1 MAGNDAATPRRR
13 DRTHYLYIAV
23 IVAVLAGIAVG
34 LAAPDVGKAL
44 KPLGTGFVNLIKMMI
59 SPVIFCTIV
68 LGVGGVRKAAKVG
81 KVGGLAL
88 AYFMVMSVVAL
99 IIGMLVGNVLHP
111 GTGVHLSH
119 ELAGEGAKQAGEG
132 AESTTDFLLGIIPK
146 TLVSALT
153 EGEVLQTLLVALLAG
168 FALQALGEKGEPILR
183 GIEHAQ
189 RLVFK
194 ILSMVMWAAPV
205 GAFGAIAATTGKY
218 GVRTLQQLAALV
230 GTFWLTSLL
239 FVVVVLGLVL
249 RLHGL
254 GLFKL
259 LRYLREELLIVLGT
273 SSTEPVLPRMMTKLE
288 DLGAA
293 KKVVGLTIPS
303 GYSFNLD
310 GTAIYLTM
318 GAVFLTQA
326 LDVDL
331 SLWDQLG
338 MLAIMLLTSKGAA
351 GVTGSG
357 FVALAATLSAV
368 PHVPVAAL
376 ALIVGVVRF
385 MSE

>member
-1 MAGNDAATPRRR
+1 MTNGAQTTSRIRRVLS
-13 DRTHYLYIAV
+13 HLYVQVLIGVLLGAV
-23 IVAVLAGIAVG
+23 VG
-34 LAAPDVGKAL
+34 LCWPDAGTAL
-44 KPLGTGFVNLIKMMI
+44 GPLGDGFVKLIKMVVAPI
-59 SPVIFCTIV
+59 IFCTVVVGIASTDSARSVGRIGLKALVYFEV
-68 LGVGGVRKAAKVG
+68 LTTVA
-81 KVGGLAL
+81 LAL
-88 AYFMVMSVVAL
+88 GLLVVN
-99 IIGMLVGNVLHP
+99 LVRP
-111 GTGVHLSH
+111 GDGIHADPATLSESGLPAAATAQH
-119 ELAGEGAKQAGEG
+119 EGFA
-132 AESTTDFLLGIIPK
+132 DFLLHIIPN
-146 TLVSALT
+146 TVVGAFT
-153 EGEVLQTLLVALLAG
+153 DGEILPVLFVAIVFG
-168 FALQALGEKGEPILR
+168 FALQAAGEAGASIVR
-183 GIEHAQ
+183 GVESISKVLFTVI
-189 RLVFK
+189 RW
-194 ILSMVMWAAPV
+194 VMRAAPV

-338 MLAIMLLTSKGAA
+338 MLAIMLITSKGAA

-368 PHVPVAAL
+368 PHVPVA
-376 ALIVGVVRF
+376 
-385 MSE
+385 